1 MTGLRR
7 LRASPGSLRGIR
19 MLPVM
24 RFFRP
29 RGRSDAERMTGTPV
43 AEAKAL
49 YEAGRYAEAEAA
61 ARAVARSRPRDDEY
75 AAVALNIAALATGAQ
90 GRHAEALA
98 TYDEALP
105 AFSRIFGAGHWLTL
119 KLRSDRAQQMISLGR
134 YAECEAECA
143 AVAEAASRGT
153 GPEMSLLAAA
163 ARNGLVF
170 ALNAQGRHQEA
181 EAFAREA
188 LTAHRARDRT
198 SLVLRLGLARSLNG
212 QARHDQALTEAQGA
226 DKLYRALP
234 DHQRHPDKGAVE
246 LAFATA
252 LLGLRRVPEAR
263 RQAAAA
269 HDACLA
275 SFGPDHRRTVE
286 ARTLL
291 EQIDGTPS

>member
-1 MTGLRR
+1 
-7 LRASPGSLRGIR
+7 
-19 MLPVM
+19 M
-24 RFFRP
+24 RFFRS
-29 RGRSDAERMTGTPV
+29 RGRSDAQRMAGTPV

-49 YEAGRYAEAEAA
+49 YEAGRYAEAETE

-105 AFSRIFGAGHWLTL
+105 AFSRIFGGGHWLTL

-134 YAECEAECA
+134 HAECEAECA
-143 AVAEAASRGT
+143 AVAEAAGRGA
-153 GPEMSLLAAA
+153 GPEMSRLAAA

-181 EAFAREA
+181 ETLAREA
-188 LTAHRARDRT
+188 LAAHHARDRM

-212 QARHDQALTEAQGA
+212 QARHEDALTEARAA

-234 DHQRHPDKGAVE
+234 DYQRHPDTGAVE

-252 LLGLRRVPEAR
+252 LFGLRRVPDAR

-291 EQIDGTPS
+291 ETIDGTRP

>member
-1 MTGLRR
+1 
-7 LRASPGSLRGIR
+7 
-19 MLPVM
+19 M
-24 RFFRP
+24 RFFRS
-29 RGRSDAERMTGTPV
+29 RGRSDAQRMTGTPV

-49 YEAGRYAEAEAA
+49 YEAGRYAEAEAE

-105 AFSRIFGAGHWLTL
+105 VFSRIFGADHWLTL
-119 KLRSDRAQQMISLGR
+119 KLRSDRAQQLTSLGQH
-134 YAECEAECA
+134 AECEAECA
-143 AVAEAASRGT
+143 VVAEAAGRGT
-153 GPEMSLLAAA
+153 GEEMSHLAAA

-188 LTAHRARDRT
+188 LAARSERDRA

-212 QARHDQALTEAQGA
+212 QARYEDALTEAQGA
-226 DKLYRALP
+226 DRLYRALP
-234 DHQRHPDKGAVE
+234 EHQRRPDAGAVE
-246 LAFATA
+246 LALANA
-252 LLGLRRVPEAR
+252 LLGLGRAPDAR
-263 RQAAAA
+263 RRAAAA

-291 EQIDGTPS
+291 EHIDSTRP

>member
-1 MTGLRR
+1 
-7 LRASPGSLRGIR
+7 
-19 MLPVM
+19 M
-24 RFFRP
+24 RFLRP

-43 AEAKAL
+43 AEAKAS
-49 YEAGRYAEAEAA
+49 YDAGRYAEAEAE

-98 TYDEALP
+98 TYDEALS
-105 AFSRIFGAGHWLTL
+105 AFSRIFGADHCLTL
-119 KLRSDRAQQMISLGR
+119 KLRSDRAQQMISLGQ

-143 AVAEAASRGT
+143 AVAEAAGRGT
-153 GPEMSLLAAA
+153 GPDMSRVAAA

-181 EAFAREA
+181 EALAREA
-188 LTAHRARDRT
+188 LAAYDARDRM

-212 QARHDQALTEAQGA
+212 QARHEDALTEAQGA

-234 DHQRHPDKGAVE
+234 EYQRRPDAGAVE
-246 LAFATA
+246 LASATA
-252 LLGLRRVPEAR
+252 LFGLRRVPDAR
-263 RQAAAA
+263 RRAAAA
-269 HDACLA
+269 HDVCLA

-291 EQIDGTPS
+291 EHIDGTRP